1 MRLIRLGVVCLAMLT
16 CWLSGLAAEFRLIT
30 GDVYKGT
37 LAAADKDGLIVRL
50 DSGEYSPR
58 VDWAKLTDETLN
70 QLVNDPKAK
79 RFVEPFIEPP
89 LEEIKKLSSASK
101 EIAVRQPQ
109 RVELPQGG
117 GKGLIAALSAPNSLI
132 LLLALYAANLYG
144 AFEIARF
151 KWRPVALVCGLSA
164 VLPVIGPI
172 IFLLVPKHVVA
183 PQENATEAAL
193 AEKVVTTGG
202 PPPPPDAP
210 RGGAAAA
217 LGLSK
222 SHTGG
227 GGGNDGTPKVFRRG
241 ETTFNR
247 RFFETQFQN
256 FFRMVAT
263 EADRD
268 LVIDV
273 QAGKSSVVASRIS
286 RISANEVHFKTANQQ
301 EIGVNFADIT
311 QVTLRHKDAGH

>member
-1 MRLIRLGVVCLAMLT
+1 MLT

>member
-1 MRLIRLGVVCLAMLT
+1 MRLFRLGILWVAL
-16 CWLSGLAAEFRLIT
+16 LAASLAGWAAEYRLIT

-37 LAAADKDGLIVRL
+37 LAAADKDGLIVKL
-50 DSGEYSPR
+50 ESGEYSPR

-70 QLVNDPKAK
+70 LLNNDPKAK

-89 LEEIKKLSSASK
+89 MEEIQKAASAAK
-101 EIAVRQPQ
+101 EISVHQPQ
-109 RVELPQGG
+109 RMELPQTQ
-117 GKGLIAALSAPNSLI
+117 KGLFAALTTPNSLI
-132 LLLALYAANLYG
+132 LLFALYLANLYG
-144 AFEIARF
+144 AFEVARF

-164 VLPVIGPI
+164 ILPVIGPA
-172 IFLLVPKHVVA
+172 IFLLVPRRHVEA
-183 PQENATEAAL
+183 AENATEAAM
-193 AEKVVTTGG
+193 AEKTVTAGG
-202 PPPPPDAP
+202 PPPPPDAA

-222 SHTGG
+222 SHSSGPAESAG
-227 GGGNDGTPKVFRRG
+227 PKVFKRG

-268 LVIDV
+268 MVIDV
-273 QAGKSSVVASRIS
+273 HAGKSSVIASRIS
-286 RISANEVHFKTANQQ
+286 RISANEIHFKTANQQ
-301 EIGVNFADIT
+301 EVGVNFADIT
-311 QVTLRHKDAGH
+311 QITLRHKDAA

>member
-1 MRLIRLGVVCLAMLT
+1 MRLIRLGVACFALLT
-16 CWLSGLAAEFRLIT
+16 CWLSGLAAEYRLIT

-50 DSGEYSPR
+50 ESGEYSPR
-58 VDWAKLTDETLN
+58 VDWAKLTDVTLN

-89 LEEIKKLSSASK
+89 MEEIQKLSSASK

-164 VLPVIGPI
+164 ILPVIGPI
-172 IFLLVPKHVVA
+172 VFLLVPKHQVA

-217 LGLSK
+217 LGLAK

-227 GGGNDGTPKVFRRG
+227 GGADGTPKVFRRG

-263 EADRD
+263 EADKD

-273 QAGKSSVVASRIS
+273 QAGKSSVIASRIS
-286 RISANEVHFKTANQQ
+286 RISANEIHFKTANQQ
-301 EIGVNFADIT
+301 EIGVNFSDIT
-311 QVTLRHKDAGH
+311 QVTLRHKDATH

>member
-1 MRLIRLGVVCLAMLT
+1 MRLIRLGAVCLAMLT
-16 CWLSGLAAEFRLIT
+16 CCLGGLAAEFRLIT
-30 GDVYKGT
+30 GDVYKGV

-50 DSGEYSPR
+50 ESGEYSSR

-79 RFVEPFIEPP
+79 RFVEPYIEPP
-89 LEEIKKLSSASK
+89 MEEIQKLSSAAR
-101 EIAVRQPQ
+101 EIVVRQPQ

-132 LLLALYAANLYG
+132 LMLALYAANLYG

-164 VLPVIGPI
+164 VLPVVGPI
-172 IFLLVPKHVVA
+172 IFLLIPKHAVA
-183 PQENATEAAL
+183 PEENATEAAL

-263 EADRD
+263 EADKD

-286 RISANEVHFKTANQQ
+286 RISASEVHFKTANQQ
-301 EIGVNFADIT
+301 EIGVSFADIT
-311 QVTLRHKDAGH
+311 QVTLRHKEAGH

>member
-1 MRLIRLGVVCLAMLT
+1 MRLFRIGAACLAVLA
-16 CWLSGLAAEFRLIT
+16 CWLGCLAADFRLIT

-50 DSGEYSPR
+50 ESGEYSPR

-89 LEEIKKLSSASK
+89 LEEIQKATTAAR

-109 RVELPQGG
+109 RVELPQT
-117 GKGLIAALSAPNSLI
+117 GKGLGAALMAPNSLI

-151 KWRPVALVCGLSA
+151 KWRPAALVCGLSA
-164 VLPVIGPI
+164 VLPVVGPI
-172 IFLLVPKHVVA
+172 IFLLTPRRVVEE
-183 PQENATEAAL
+183 QENATEAAM
-193 AEKVVTTGG
+193 AEKVVSAGAPT
-202 PPPPPDAP
+202 PPSAVP

-217 LGLSK
+217 LGITK
-222 SHTGG
+222 GHAAAAGPDGG
-227 GGGNDGTPKVFRRG
+227 PKVFKRG

-256 FFRMVAT
+256 FFRMVAS

-268 LVIDV
+268 MVIDV
-273 QAGKSSVVASRIS
+273 SAGKGSVVASRIS
-286 RISANEVHFKTANQQ
+286 RISANEIHFKTANQQ
-301 EIGVNFADIT
+301 EIGVSFAEIS
-311 QVTLRHKDAGH
+311 QVTLRHKDATH

>member
-1 MRLIRLGVVCLAMLT
+1 MRLLRLGILWVALLAT
-16 CWLSGLAAEFRLIT
+16 SVGGWSAEFRLIT

-50 DSGEYSPR
+50 ESGEYSPR

-70 QLVNDPKAK
+70 QLNTDPKAK

-89 LEEIKKLSSASK
+89 LIDVQNAVSAARS
-101 EIAVRQPQ
+101 ISVHQPQ
-109 RVELPQGG
+109 RLELPQVS
-117 GKGLIAALSAPNSLI
+117 KGLIAALTTPNSLI
-132 LLLALYAANLYG
+132 LLFALYLANLYG

-151 KWRPVALVCGLSA
+151 KWRPAALVCGLA
-164 VLPVIGPI
+164 AILPVVGPA
-172 IFLLVPKHVVA
+172 IFLLVPRRVA
-183 PQENATEAAL
+183 EVQENATEAAL
-193 AEKVVTTGG
+193 AEKSVSVGTGT
-202 PPPPPDAP
+202 PPPPADAA

-222 SHTGG
+222 AHGG
-227 GGGNDGTPKVFRRG
+227 AAESSGPKVFKRG

-268 LVIDV
+268 MVIDV
-273 QAGKSSVVASRIS
+273 HAGKGSVIASRIS
-286 RISANEVHFKTANQQ
+286 RISANEIHFKTANQQ
-301 EIGVNFADIT
+301 EVGVNFAEIT
-311 QVTLRHKDAGH
+311 QVTLRHKDAA